1 VHKKITSLR
10 LSKRAEDGLNT
21 LREVWGASLTE
32 TLSILI
38 EKEIATMNAAT
49 VWQIREDW
57 GPNVADI
64 AAIAG
69 ATGIREI
76 GDGGEGEAHCTFF
89 ELLGDGAKFPIRGAT
104 TNADPVW
111 EDEDAAAYADL
122 AEACGVQL

>member
-57 GPNVADI
+57 GPNVAYI
-64 AAIAG
+64 AEVAG

-111 EDEDAAAYADL
+111 EDEDAAAYAEL